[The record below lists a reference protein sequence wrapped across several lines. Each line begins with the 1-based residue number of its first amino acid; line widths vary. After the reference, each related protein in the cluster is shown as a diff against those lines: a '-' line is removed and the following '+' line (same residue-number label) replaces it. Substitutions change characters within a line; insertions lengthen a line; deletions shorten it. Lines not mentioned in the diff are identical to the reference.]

1 MEPNEP
7 ELRCA
12 HGRTSGTPSFSRA
25 WPWAHIGETNQVKTF
40 NFTEGRIEGLQ
51 PRANGEAMYRDT
63 AVPGLELRLLAS
75 GARAYCV
82 RYRLGGR
89 GSPQRRLT
97 LGPAGE
103 MRLDDARKA
112 ALKALAEVRHGGDPV
127 AERKAVIQ
135 ARADAAARTTV
146 AELVDLHEAEQRAR
160 GVASAADA
168 AKMLRRDFVA
178 AVGKGRNPAGMSRAE
193 LVRLLDRVR
202 DGVPGHDTPRPG
214 SVSTFRARLHGLFE
228 TALARGIVQANPLA
242 GYRQPRASKMQ
253 RIARAERRA
262 GRMLTMEEIA
272 ALWEACGDKRVSQS
286 FGGYVQTLIV
296 TGCRRGELA
305 EARLSWI
312 KAAATR
318 DRVALMTIPA
328 AVTKAGREHVTP
340 LPPLAAAVIAG
351 VQRYADTDFLFPGRR
366 VGKTAVS
373 ISGWSKLWPSLLA
386 VAREYGLIGALTIHD
401 LRKSARS
408 HWGRLGVSDRVAEVL
423 LNHTVPNVLIDIYD
437 RRQFLDEKISA
448 MDLWC
453 REIEEA
459 IKVRQL
465 PPKEAL
471 TLPSRKGKR
480 NNGLRRLAQ

>member
-1 MEPNEP
+1 MKE
-7 ELRCA
+7 
-12 HGRTSGTPSFSRA
+12 
-25 WPWAHIGETNQVKTF
+25 F

-51 PRANGEAMYRDT
+51 PPAKGEATYCDT
-63 AVPGLELRLLAS
+63 AVPGLELRVLAS

-97 LGPAGE
+97 LGAAGE

-127 AERKAVIQ
+127 AERKSVIQ
-135 ARADAAARTTV
+135 ARGDAAARTTV

-178 AVGKGRNPAGMSRAE
+178 AVAKSRHPSTVSRAE

-202 DGVPGHDTPRPG
+202 DGVPGHAAPRPG
-214 SVSTFRARLHGLFE
+214 SVSTFRARLHGLFQ
-228 TALARGIVQANPLA
+228 TALARGIVRANPLA
-242 GYRQPRASKMQ
+242 GYRQPRASKME
-253 RIARAERRA
+253 RIARAGRRA

-272 ALWEACGDKRVSQS
+272 ALWEACGDERVSQS
-286 FGGYVQTLIV
+286 FGAYVQTLIV

-305 EARLSWI
+305 AVRLSWI
-312 KAAATR
+312 KAATR

-328 AVTKAGREHVTP
+328 AVTKAGREHVVP

-351 VQRYADTDFLFPGRR
+351 VRRYADTDFLFPGRR
-366 VGKTAVS
+366 TGNTAVS
-373 ISGWSKLWPSLLA
+373 ISGWSKLWPALLA
-386 VAREYGLIGALTIHD
+386 VAREYGLTGALTMHD

-423 LNHTVPNVLIDIYD
+423 LNHTVPNVLIEIYD
-437 RRQFLDEKISA
+437 QREFLDEKISA

-465 PPKEAL
+465 PSGEVL

-480 NNGLRRLAQ
+480 DKALRRLGQ

>member
-1 MEPNEP
+1 
-7 ELRCA
+7 
-12 HGRTSGTPSFSRA
+12 
-25 WPWAHIGETNQVKTF
+25 VKAF
-40 NFTEGRIEGLQ
+40 NFTESRIEGLQ
-51 PRANGEAMYRDT
+51 PPAKGEATYRDT
-63 AVPGLELRLLAS
+63 ALPGLELRVLAS

-103 MRLDDARKA
+103 MRLDEARKA
-112 ALKALAEVRHGGDPV
+112 TLKALAEVRHGGDPV
-127 AERKAVIQ
+127 AERKTVIQ
-135 ARADAAARTTV
+135 ARAEAAARTTV

-160 GVASAADA
+160 GVVSAADA

-178 AVGKGRNPAGMSRAE
+178 AVGNGRNPAALSRGE

-242 GYRQPRASKMQ
+242 GYRQPRASKIQ

-262 GRMLTMEEIA
+262 GRMLTMGEIA
-272 ALWEACGDKRVSQS
+272 ALWVACGDEHVSQS
-286 FGGYVQTLIV
+286 FGAYVQTLIV

-305 EARLSWI
+305 AARLSWI
-312 KAAATR
+312 KFATQ

-328 AVTKAGREHVTP
+328 AVTKAGREHVIP
-340 LPPLAAAVIAG
+340 LPPVAAAVIAD
-351 VQRYADTDFLFPGRR
+351 VRRYADTDFLFPGRR
-366 VGKTAVS
+366 TGKTAVS
-373 ISGWSKLWPSLLA
+373 ISGWSKLWPALLA
-386 VAREYGLIGALTIHD
+386 VARDYGVTGSLTIHD

-423 LNHTVPNVLIDIYD
+423 LNHTVPNVLIEIYD
-437 RRQFLDEKISA
+437 RREFLDEKISA

-453 REIEEA
+453 REIEGA
-459 IKVRQL
+459 IKVRK
-465 PPKEAL
+465 PPSGEVV

-480 NNGLRRLAQ
+480 GTALRRLG